1 MNFYFFFPFI
11 SFLIYRAREDGSK
24 KEINLHNRDLKVMP
38 ADPWHQPDSIQI
50 KSYTLTK
57 DINKSRKKSS
67 IEETNYNSVQNY
79 INAPIDAL
87 NDDCLMHIFLYL
99 PIKNR
104 IAIERGKIIFD
115 PSSTLHFIISKF
127 SNICF

>member
-1 MNFYFFFPFI
+1 
-11 SFLIYRAREDGSK
+11 
-24 KEINLHNRDLKVMP
+24 MP
-38 ADPWHQPDSIQI
+38 ADPWHQPDSIQV
-50 KSYTLTK
+50 KNYSSTK

-67 IEETNYNSVQNY
+67 TEETSQNTVQNY
-79 INAPIDAL
+79 INSPIDTL
-87 NDDCLMHIFLYL
+87 NDDCLMHVFLYL

-115 PSSTLHFIISKF
+115 SSPTLHFIISKF